1 MADRSIQLGMRRL
14 SWLQVVVDG
23 ETSRAEVHGLGH
35 RLPCVREVSLTTAA
49 ELAAEGLPVVV
60 SRAPRRVEV
69 H

>member
-14 SWLQVVVDG
+14 SWVQVVVDG

-35 RLPCVREVSLTTAA
+35 RLPCVRQVSLITAA

-60 SRAPRRVEV
+60 SRADRRAEV